1 MSHHACPA
9 HTTLRWFGRTLA
21 VLLFLASAVPAEAAH
36 RLALVIG
43 NDNYQHADVLRNA
56 RSDARAVAAT
66 LQSLGFTVTLKQDV
80 TLQQMKVALRTFKAQ
95 IAGGDEVVFYFSGHG
110 VQFGGTNY
118 LIPVDLLPQS
128 EEEVADDSVGLQRVL
143 DDMSDQKAR
152 FSLAI
157 IDACRENPFKSA
169 GRSIGKKG
177 LVMQAATGQM
187 VMYSAGSGQEALDH
201 VGDHDTDPN
210 GLFTRVLI
218 REIKK
223 PGVTANQLL
232 KNVSY
237 QVVQVAK
244 TVNHEQVPALY
255 DQTIGDYYFVPPGQ
269 VAVARPQPA
278 AAAVAGGLH
287 VQTAGELE
295 QEYWNR
301 IKDSTDRADFT
312 DYQKQF
318 PQGPHAA
325 EAALALRKLKQRA
338 AAAHKA
344 SAPVPVSTEDT
355 GTAVAARSMAIPA
368 ADAPAAPARQAPAVS
383 VSAGTYGA
391 YSTSSLVPGQVLRGR
406 IVLGSNGDFE
416 YTGSTGAKVSGS
428 LDLSKPQ
435 NIEGTGTVTQ
445 PKRFGIPIV
454 RYPDGSST
462 ARMAIRAQVVGGVIR
477 GRYSDAYETGEL
489 VIDLKN
495 PL

>member
-1 MSHHACPA
+1 MSRHARLARGTP
-9 HTTLRWFGRTLA
+9 RRFGQALA
-21 VLLFLASAVPAEAAH
+21 ALLLMACAAPIEAAH

-95 IAGGDEVVFYFSGHG
+95 ISGGDEVVFYFSGHG

-118 LIPVDLLPQS
+118 LIPVDLLPQN

-187 VMYSAGSGQEALDH
+187 VMYSAGTGQEALDH

-255 DQTIGDYYFVPPGQ
+255 DQTIGDYYFVPAGPAP
-269 VAVARPQPA
+269 VPRPQPQPA
-278 AAAVAGGLH
+278 PPAGAGGLH

-301 IKDSTDRADFT
+301 IKDSTDQTDFS

-318 PQGPHAA
+318 AQGPHAA

-338 AAAHKA
+338 AAARKSSAPATASSDVIGTPVSRSVAA
-344 SAPVPVSTEDT
+344 SAGEPTPPA
-355 GTAVAARSMAIPA
+355 GRAKVA
-368 ADAPAAPARQAPAVS
+368 
-383 VSAGTYGA
+383 AGTYSG
-391 YSTSSLVPGQVLRGR
+391 YSTSSLNPGAVLRGR
-406 IVLGSNGDFE
+406 IVLSANGDFDATGSNGV
-416 YTGSTGAKVSGS
+416 KVRGS
-428 LDLSKPQ
+428 LDLSRPDKIQ
-435 NIEGTGTVTQ
+435 GTATVTQ
-445 PKRFGIPIV
+445 PKVLGLPIS
-454 RYPDGSST
+454 RYPDGST
-462 ARMAIRAQVVGGVIR
+462 TTTIAIHAQIVGGMLR
-477 GRYSDAYETGEL
+477 GHYSDPFETGDL
-489 VIDLKN
+489 VFDLNN
-495 PL
+495 PM

>member
-1 MSHHACPA
+1 MSRRAYPA
-9 HTTLRWFGRTLA
+9 RATPRWFGQALA
-21 VLLFLASAVPAEAAH
+21 AFLLLACAAPIEAAH

-56 RSDARAVAAT
+56 RSDARAVTAA

-95 IAGGDEVVFYFSGHG
+95 ISGGDEVVFYFSGHG

-118 LIPVDLLPQS
+118 LIPVDLLPQN

-187 VMYSAGSGQEALDH
+187 VMYSAGTGQEALDH

-210 GLFTRVLI
+210 GLFTRILI

-255 DQTIGDYYFVPPGQ
+255 DQTIGDYYFVPGGQ
-269 VAVARPQPA
+269 VAAVVRPQPPPPA
-278 AAAVAGGLH
+278 GAGGLH

-301 IKDSTDRADFT
+301 IKDSTDRTDFS

-338 AAAHKA
+338 AAAHNS
-344 SAPVPVSTEDT
+344 SAPATASSDIVGTPV
-355 GTAVAARSMAIPA
+355 ARSVAIPA
-368 ADAPAAPARQAPAVS
+368 AEPRAAPARGAGGATVA
-383 VSAGTYGA
+383 AGTYSG
-391 YSTSSLVPGQVLRGR
+391 YSTSTLSPGAVLRGR
-406 IVLGSNGDFE
+406 LVLSANGDFDATGSNGV
-416 YTGSTGAKVSGS
+416 KVRGS
-428 LDLSKPQ
+428 LDLSRPDKIQ
-435 NIEGTGTVTQ
+435 GTATVTQ
-445 PKRFGIPIV
+445 PKVLGVPLA
-454 RYPDGSST
+454 RYPDGST
-462 ARMAIRAQVVGGVIR
+462 TTTIAIRAQIVGGMLR
-477 GRYSDAYETGEL
+477 GHYSDAFETGEI
-489 VIDLKN
+489 VFDLNN
-495 PL
+495 PM

>member
-1 MSHHACPA
+1 MQ
-9 HTTLRWFGRTLA
+9 
-21 VLLFLASAVPAEAAH
+21 
-36 RLALVIG
+36 LVI
-43 NDNYQHADVLRNA
+43 N
-56 RSDARAVAAT
+56 
-66 LQSLGFTVTLKQDV
+66 K
-80 TLQQMKVALRTFKAQ
+80 KKKK
-95 IAGGDEVVFYFSGHG
+95 
-110 VQFGGTNY
+110 
-118 LIPVDLLPQS
+118 
-128 EEEVADDSVGLQRVL
+128 
-143 DDMSDQKAR
+143 KAR

-210 GLFTRVLI
+210 GLFTRILI

-255 DQTIGDYYFVPPGQ
+255 DQTIGDYYFVPGGQ
-269 VAVARPQPA
+269 TPAVRPQPA
-278 AAAVAGGLH
+278 PPAVDGGLH

-301 IKDSTDRADFT
+301 IKDSTDQTDFS

-325 EAALALRKLKQRA
+325 EAALALRKLKQRVA
-338 AAAHKA
+338 AVHKS
-344 SAPVPVSTEDT
+344 SAPA
-355 GTAVAARSMAIPA
+355 TASSDIVGMPGSRSVA
-368 ADAPAAPARQAPAVS
+368 
-383 VSAGTYGA
+383 VSAGEPTPHSARATVAAGTYSG
-391 YSTSSLVPGQVLRGR
+391 YSTSSLSPGAVLKGR
-406 IVLGSNGDFE
+406 LVLSANGDFDATGSNGVK
-416 YTGSTGAKVSGS
+416 ARGS
-428 LDLSKPQ
+428 LDLSRSDKIQ
-435 NIEGTGTVTQ
+435 GTATVTQ
-445 PKRFGIPIV
+445 PKVLGVPIA

-462 ARMAIRAQVVGGVIR
+462 TTITIRAQIVGGMLR
-477 GRYSDAYETGEL
+477 GHYSDAFETGEI
-489 VIDLKN
+489 VFDLNN

>member
-1 MSHHACPA
+1 MSRRAYPA
-9 HTTLRWFGRTLA
+9 RATPRWFGQALTA
-21 VLLFLASAVPAEAAH
+21 LLLLTCAAPIEAAH

-56 RSDARAVAAT
+56 RSDARAVALT
-66 LQSLGFTVTLKQDV
+66 LTSLGFAVTLKQDV
-80 TLQQMKVALRTFKAQ
+80 TQQQMKVALRTFKAQ
-95 IAGGDEVVFYFSGHG
+95 ISGGDEVVFYFSGHG

-118 LIPVDLLPQS
+118 LIPVDLLPQN

-187 VMYSAGSGQEALDH
+187 VMYSAGTGQEALDH
-201 VGDHDTDPN
+201 VGEHDTDPN
-210 GLFTRVLI
+210 GLFTRILI

-255 DQTIGDYYFVPPGQ
+255 DQTIGDYYFVPGGAA
-269 VAVARPQPA
+269 AVVRPQPA
-278 AAAVAGGLH
+278 PPVAAGGLH

-301 IKDSTDRADFT
+301 IKDSTDRTDFS

-325 EAALALRKLKQRA
+325 EAALAQRKLKQHTA
-338 AAAHKA
+338 TAHNS
-344 SAPVPVSTEDT
+344 SAPVTASSDIVGTPV
-355 GTAVAARSMAIPA
+355 ARSV
-368 ADAPAAPARQAPAVS
+368 APARQAGGATVA
-383 VSAGTYGA
+383 AGTYSG
-391 YSTSSLVPGQVLRGR
+391 YSTSSLSPGAVLRGR
-406 IVLGSNGDFE
+406 LVLSANGDFDATGSNGV
-416 YTGSTGAKVSGS
+416 KVRGS
-428 LDLSKPQ
+428 LDLSRPDKIQ
-435 NIEGTGTVTQ
+435 GTATVTQ
-445 PKRFGIPIV
+445 PKVLGLPIA
-454 RYPDGSST
+454 RYPDGST
-462 ARMAIRAQVVGGVIR
+462 TTTIAIRAQIVGGMLR
-477 GRYSDAYETGEL
+477 GHYSDAFETGEL
-489 VIDLKN
+489 VFDLNN
-495 PL
+495 PM

>member
-1 MSHHACPA
+1 
-9 HTTLRWFGRTLA
+9 
-21 VLLFLASAVPAEAAH
+21 
-36 RLALVIG
+36 
-43 NDNYQHADVLRNA
+43 
-56 RSDARAVAAT
+56 
-66 LQSLGFTVTLKQDV
+66 
-80 TLQQMKVALRTFKAQ
+80 
-95 IAGGDEVVFYFSGHG
+95 
-110 VQFGGTNY
+110 
-118 LIPVDLLPQS
+118 
-128 EEEVADDSVGLQRVL
+128 
-143 DDMSDQKAR
+143 
-152 FSLAI
+152 
-157 IDACRENPFKSA
+157 
-169 GRSIGKKG
+169 
-177 LVMQAATGQM
+177 
-187 VMYSAGSGQEALDH
+187 
-201 VGDHDTDPN
+201 
-210 GLFTRVLI
+210 
-218 REIKK
+218 
-223 PGVTANQLL
+223 VTANQLL

-255 DQTIGDYYFVPPGQ
+255 DQTIGDYYFVPAGQ
-269 VAVARPQPA
+269 VAVARTQPA
-278 AAAVAGGLH
+278 AAAAAGGLH
-287 VQTAGELE
+287 VETAGELE

-344 SAPVPVSTEDT
+344 SAPAPVSTEDA
-355 GTAVAARSMAIPA
+355 GTTVAARSVAVPA
-368 ADAPAAPARQAPAVS
+368 ADAPTAPARQAPVVT

-391 YSTSSLVPGQVLRGR
+391 YSTSSLLPGQVLRGR

-416 YTGSTGAKVSGS
+416 YTGTTGVKVSGS

-435 NIEGTGTVTQ
+435 NIEGSGTVMQ

-462 ARMAIRAQVVGGVIR
+462 ARMAIRAQIVGAVIR
-477 GRYSDAYETGEL
+477 GHYSDAYETGEL

>member
-1 MSHHACPA
+1 MSRRAYPA
-9 HTTLRWFGRTLA
+9 RATPRWFGQALA
-21 VLLFLASAVPAEAAH
+21 VPLLLACAAPIEAAH

-56 RSDARAVAAT
+56 RSDARAVGAALT
-66 LQSLGFTVTLKQDV
+66 SLGFAVTLKQDV
-80 TLQQMKVALRTFKAQ
+80 TQQQMKVALRAFKAQ
-95 IAGGDEVVFYFSGHG
+95 ISGGDEVVFYFSGHG

-118 LIPVDLLPQS
+118 LIPVDLLPQN

-187 VMYSAGSGQEALDH
+187 VMYSAGTGQEALDH

-210 GLFTRVLI
+210 GLFTRILI

-255 DQTIGDYYFVPPGQ
+255 DQTIGDYYFVPAGPPAPL
-269 VAVARPQPA
+269 VRPQPA
-278 AAAVAGGLH
+278 PPVAVGGLH

-301 IKDSTDRADFT
+301 IKDSTDRTDFS

-325 EAALALRKLKQRA
+325 EAALDLRKLKQHA
-338 AAAHKA
+338 AAAHNS
-344 SAPVPVSTEDT
+344 SAPPTASTDIA
-355 GTAVAARSMAIPA
+355 GTPAARSVALSAGEPT
-368 ADAPAAPARQAPAVS
+368 PPRARAS
-383 VSAGTYGA
+383 VVAGTYSG
-391 YSTSSLVPGQVLRGR
+391 YSTSTLNPGAVLRGR
-406 IVLGSNGDFE
+406 VVLAANGDFDATGSNGV
-416 YTGSTGAKVSGS
+416 KVRGS
-428 LDLSKPQ
+428 LDLSRLDKIQ
-435 NIEGTGTVTQ
+435 GTATVTQ
-445 PKRFGIPIV
+445 PKVLGVPLA
-454 RYPDGSST
+454 RYPDGSMT
-462 ARMAIRAQVVGGVIR
+462 TTIAIRAQIVGGMLR
-477 GRYSDAYETGEL
+477 GHYSDAFETGEL
-489 VIDLKN
+489 VFDLNN
-495 PL
+495 PM

>member
-1 MSHHACPA
+1 MSRRVHATPA
-9 HTTLRWFGRTLA
+9 RLPLFWSALA
-21 VLLFLASAVPAEAAH
+21 VLLMLVCAAPVEAAH

-56 RSDARAVAAT
+56 RADARSVAAT
-66 LQSLGFTVTLKQDV
+66 LQSLGFTVTLKQDL

-95 IAGGDEVVFYFSGHG
+95 VSGGDEVVFYYSGHG

-143 DDMSDQKAR
+143 DDLSEQKAR

-157 IDACRENPFKSA
+157 VDACRENPFKSA
-169 GRSIGKKG
+169 GRSIGTRG
-177 LVMQAATGQM
+177 LAPVTAATGQM
-187 VMYSAGSGQEALDH
+187 VMYSAGAGQEALDH

-218 REIKK
+218 KEIKK

-237 QVVQVAK
+237 QVVQIAR

-255 DQTIGDYYFVPPGQ
+255 DQTIGDYYFVPAGQ
-269 VAVARPQPA
+269 VAAARPQPA
-278 AAAVAGGLH
+278 GAADALH
-287 VQTAGELE
+287 VQTANELE

-301 IKDSTDRADFT
+301 IKDSTDQADFT
-312 DYQKQF
+312 DYKKQF
-318 PQGPHAA
+318 PEGAHAA

-344 SAPVPVSTEDT
+344 SAPAPVSTADA
-355 GTAVAARSMAIPA
+355 GTPVAVRSVAIPA
-368 ADAPAAPARQAPAVS
+368 ADAPPAPAPQASTATVA
-383 VSAGTYGA
+383 AGTYGA
-391 YSTSSLVPGQVLRGR
+391 YSTSSLNPGQVGRGR
-406 IVLGSNGDFE
+406 VVLGSDGDFE
-416 YTGSTGAKVSGS
+416 YTGPTGVKVRGS

-435 NIEGTGTVTQ
+435 NIEGTATVTQ
-445 PKRFGIPIV
+445 PKRFGIPVV

-462 ARMAIRAQVVGGVIR
+462 ARVAIHAQIVEGVLR
-477 GRYSDAYETGEL
+477 GHYSDAYETGEL

-495 PL
+495 PM

>member
-1 MSHHACPA
+1 MSRHAHPA
-9 HTTLRWFGRTLA
+9 RTTPRGFGQALA
-21 VLLFLASAVPAEAAH
+21 ALLLLACAAPIEAAH

-56 RSDARAVAAT
+56 RSDARAITAT
-66 LQSLGFTVTLKQDV
+66 LRSLGFTVTLKEDV
-80 TLQQMKVALRTFKAQ
+80 TLQQMKVALRAFKAQ
-95 IAGGDEVVFYFSGHG
+95 ISGGDEVVFYFSGHG

-118 LIPVDLLPQS
+118 LIPVDLLPQN

-255 DQTIGDYYFVPPGQ
+255 DQTIGDYYFVPGGQ
-269 VAVARPQPA
+269 VPAPRPQPVVPP
-278 AAAVAGGLH
+278 VAGGLH
-287 VQTAGELE
+287 VQTADELE

-301 IKDSTDRADFT
+301 IKDSTDRTDFS

-318 PQGPHAA
+318 PQGPHVA
-325 EAALALRKLKQRA
+325 EAALDLRKLKQRA
-338 AAAHKA
+338 TATAQRG
-344 SAPVPVSTEDT
+344 SAPATASSDIVATPVT
-355 GTAVAARSMAIPA
+355 RSVAIPA
-368 ADAPAAPARQAPAVS
+368 ADSPAAPARQTGGARLA
-383 VSAGTYGA
+383 AGTYSG
-391 YSTSSLVPGQVLRGR
+391 YSTSSLSPGAVLRGR
-406 IVLGSNGDFE
+406 LVLSANGDFDATGSNGV
-416 YTGSTGAKVSGS
+416 KVRGS
-428 LDLSKPQ
+428 LDLSKPDRIQ
-435 NIEGTGTVTQ
+435 GTGTVTQ
-445 PKRFGIPIV
+445 PRVLGVPIS
-454 RYPDGSST
+454 RYPDGST
-462 ARMAIRAQVVGGVIR
+462 TTTIAIRAAIVGGMLR

-489 VIDLKN
+489 VFDLNN
-495 PL
+495 PM